1 MKIRPEKASDLV
13 WEKIRYLADLEREE
27 FDKAR
32 SCELYEDAFKHY
44 SESQKCAY
52 ASKILHEILDDMMKL
67 REA

>member
-1 MKIRPEKASDLV
+1 MKIRPENASDLI
-13 WEKIRYLADLEREE
+13 WKKIFYLAGLERKE

-32 SCELYEDAFKHY
+32 SCEIYEDAFKHY

-52 ASKILHEILDDMMKL
+52 ASKILREVLDDMKNL

>member
-1 MKIRPEKASDLV
+1 MIIRPEKASDLV
-13 WEKIRYLADLEREE
+13 WEKIQYLADLEREE

-32 SCELYEDAFKHY
+32 SCDFYEDAFKHY

>member
-1 MKIRPEKASDLV
+1 MKIRPEKASDLL
-13 WEKIRYLADLEREE
+13 WQKIQYLADLEREE

-32 SCELYEDAFKHY
+32 SCEFYEDAFKHY
-44 SESQKCAY
+44 SESQKFAY